1 MKKNNF
7 LAIALTLVVAGLGV
21 WASAALDGAAL
32 YTGNC
37 ATCHGPLATSGKN
50 GATLEQI
57 QSAIVGNTG
66 NMGTLA
72 TLSVGEIQ
80 AIAEVLAPPAVY
92 DAANFT
98 VDGRKWQPAPGGHVA
113 GKDNG
118 PGAAIHHYGEDC
130 GICHTPGGRAGNK
143 VWTMSGTVY
152 DSRAARTPLAG
163 AEVIFQNSDGQTF
176 SMTTNELGNF
186 WTDKPFFAAD
196 PGNTDSANWNY
207 KAWVKYGDS
216 TRPMVSIA
224 PVGGG
229 RMSCSMHHAGMG
241 SRGGLWVLPTS
252 TLKSYPATGL
262 SYKKHIFPILRS
274 KCSPCHIPGDTT
286 ARAPAGEAP
295 YDYSSGLDLMTYVG
309 SSVVVASYTPHGS
322 PTPVPEKTWA
332 KKGVQGVVDSA
343 APASSLLLLK
353 TLNGATHGGGNF
365 WSAADADYLAL
376 RQWIAEGAQ
385 NN

>member
-7 LAIALTLVVAGLGV
+7 LAIVLTLVVAGLGV

-118 PGAAIHHYGEDC
+118 PGAAIG
-130 GICHTPGGRAGNK
+130 
-143 VWTMSGTVY
+143 
-152 DSRAARTPLAG
+152 
-163 AEVIFQNSDGQTF
+163 
-176 SMTTNELGNF
+176 
-186 WTDKPFFAAD
+186 
-196 PGNTDSANWNY
+196 
-207 KAWVKYGDS
+207 
-216 TRPMVSIA
+216 
-224 PVGGG
+224 
-229 RMSCSMHHAGMG
+229 
-241 SRGGLWVLPTS
+241 
-252 TLKSYPATGL
+252 PAT
-262 SYKKHIFPILRS
+262 RS
-274 KCSPCHIPGDTT
+274 GRCPAPSTT
-286 ARAPAGEAP
+286 AGR
-295 YDYSSGLDLMTYVG
+295 L
-309 SSVVVASYTPHGS
+309 
-322 PTPVPEKTWA
+322 
-332 KKGVQGVVDSA
+332 A
-343 APASSLLLLK
+343 APWPAPRSSSR
-353 TLNGATHGGGNF
+353 TATARP
-365 WSAADADYLAL
+365 SA
-376 RQWIAEGAQ
+376 
-385 NN
+385 

>member
-1 MKKNNF
+1 MKKN
-7 LAIALTLVVAGLGV
+7 LLIAIAITCAVAGMGV
-21 WASAALDGAAL
+21 WAVAALDGAAL
-32 YTGNC
+32 YAGNC
-37 ATCHGPLATSGKN
+37 AACHSPLEISGKK
-50 GATLEQI
+50 GVTLLRI
-57 QSAIVGNTG
+57 QTAIGSNVGS
-66 NMGTLA
+66 MGTLA
-72 TLSVGEIQ
+72 TLSAEQIQ
-80 AIAEVLAPPAVY
+80 AIADALAPPPVY

-98 VDGRKWQPAPGGHVA
+98 VDGRKWQPAPSGHVA
-113 GKDNG
+113 GKDNSLG
-118 PGAAIHHYGEDC
+118 EAIHHPGEDC

-163 AEVIFQNSDGQTF
+163 AEVVFQNIDGKTF

-186 WTDKPFFAAD
+186 WTDQPFTDD
-196 PGNTDSANWNY
+196 PNNTDPKNWNY

-216 TRPMVSIA
+216 YRPMVSIA

-252 TLKSYPATGL
+252 TLRSYPATGL
-262 SYKKHIFPILRS
+262 GYRKHIFPILRN
-274 KCSPCHIPGDTT
+274 KCAPCHIPGDTT
-286 ARAPAGEAP
+286 ARAPAGEP
-295 YDYSSGLDLMTYVG
+295 PFDYSSGLDLMTYAG
-309 SSVVVASYTPHGS
+309 SSVFVPSYTPHGS
-322 PTPVPEKTWA
+322 PAPLPDKTWT
-332 KKGVQGVVDSA
+332 KKGVQDVVDTA
-343 APASSLLLLK
+343 APASSLLLVK

-365 WSAADADYLAL
+365 WSTQDADYLAL